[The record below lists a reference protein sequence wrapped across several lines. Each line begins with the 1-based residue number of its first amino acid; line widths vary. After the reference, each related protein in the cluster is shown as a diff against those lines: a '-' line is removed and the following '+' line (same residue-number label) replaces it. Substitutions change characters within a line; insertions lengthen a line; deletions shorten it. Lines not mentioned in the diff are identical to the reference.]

1 MFSPAKITLFAFLSF
16 ASLALAIPTSDGR
29 SKDPKALIS
38 RANTAL
44 VGTMLPLSS
53 CYLPFR
59 LYSRLTL
66 TAIA

>member
-1 MFSPAKITLFAFLSF
+1 MFSPAKITLFALLSF

-38 RANTAL
+38 RTNTAL
-44 VGTMLPLSS
+44 MGTMLPLRS
-53 CYLPFR
+53 CYVPVR
-59 LYSRLTL
+59 LCSRLTL